1 MKRGRERK
9 DMKTSQHVAPSPIFP
24 LNAFAVDLGLLTESF
39 KRRWILLALIASR
52 RTFPPWEPTL
62 NPFTHQ
68 QGLEY
73 RRGWGSTAFDQ
84 I

>member
-24 LNAFAVDLGLLTESF
+24 LNAFAVDLGLFTESF

-52 RTFPPWEPTL
+52 RTFPALGAHP
-62 NPFTHQ
+62 
-68 QGLEY
+68 
-73 RRGWGSTAFDQ
+73 
-84 I
+84 